1 MVELHAAW
9 TQAARLGATA
19 GRAGGGGEEGRR
31 RRRKEGGGG
40 GGSGGGGGAAAG
52 LHLSRCSRPRVL
64 FRWKPPPGG
73 CLFAGTAALDT
84 PRLRCSHCVGR
95 PRLPLCIYVA
105 MILWLILFVCDIL
118 SAKVI
123 LFGGGSKSAPMNPAP
138 KKSVSKTPSAKQ
150 QSKPPGE
157 QSPLN
162 QPPAKQPAAKQ
173 APANPCKPA
182 AKKPAAKKLAA
193 ETQKEKLSERE
204 RAPKPEA
211 GDVKV
216 PHARTHTHA
225 N

>member
-1 MVELHAAW
+1 MQSPRAAIPLDASPRW
-9 TQAARLGATA
+9 LSV
-19 GRAGGGGEEGRR
+19 GGH
-31 RRRKEGGGG
+31 
-40 GGSGGGGGAAAG
+40 SS
-52 LHLSRCSRPRVL
+52 SRHPSI
-64 FRWKPPPGG
+64 
-73 CLFAGTAALDT
+73 TI
-84 PRLRCSHCVGR
+84 SHCVGR

-123 LFGGGSKSAPMNPAP
+123 VFGGGSKSAPMNPAP

-150 QSKPPGE
+150 QSAKPPGE

>member
-1 MVELHAAW
+1 M
-9 TQAARLGATA
+9 AT
-19 GRAGGGGEEGRR
+19 RT
-31 RRRKEGGGG
+31 
-40 GGSGGGGGAAAG
+40 AAG
-52 LHLSRCSRPRVL
+52 
-64 FRWKPPPGG
+64 
-73 CLFAGTAALDT
+73 DT
-84 PRLRCSHCVGR
+84 PRLTMLALRGPPPAC
-95 PRLPLCIYVA
+95 LCIYVA
-105 MILWLILFVCDIL
+105 MILWLILFVRAIL
-118 SAKVI
+118 SAKVTV
-123 LFGGGSKSAPMNPAP
+123 FGAGSKSAPMKPAP

-150 QSKPPGE
+150 QSAKPPGE

-216 PHARTHTHA
+216 PNTHTRAHTRTDPCA
-225 N
+225 PATP